1 MRRSP
6 VIFVVC
12 SVRPRSGKTTLAR
25 VLVDYLL
32 LDGRDPFVIDA
43 GDSVH
48 ALRPYFPG
56 RTAAVDYGQT
66 LGRMRIFDTIMAGP
80 GRDYV
85 IDLAAGSTP
94 HFFRFASELNFM
106 NEARAA
112 GFRTVVICFGAG
124 VAGPLSGLDRESG
137 ADLFIAAASGRR
149 ARAEEAMQFPELDEE
164 TAEAIAPR
172 RISLRA
178 FLLGDESPIPEP
190 CRGPLKAYLFQVMS
204 ALREIELELSRK
216 KLRA

>member
-12 SVRPRSGKTTLAR
+12 SVRPRSGKSLLAR

-32 LDGRDPFVIDA
+32 LDGHDPFVIDA
-43 GDSVH
+43 GDSGH

-66 LGRMRIFDTIMAGP
+66 LGRMKIFDTIMAGP

-85 IDLAAGSTP
+85 IDLAASATAS
-94 HFFRFASELNFM
+94 FFEFAAELDFM
-106 NEARAA
+106 TEARSA
-112 GFRTVVICFGAG
+112 GFRTVAVCFGA
-124 VAGPLSGLDRESG
+124 AGPDPFAGLQRSTG
-137 ADLFIAAASGRR
+137 ADLFVAAASGKR
-149 ARAEEAMQFPELDEE
+149 ALVEDAMQFPELDEE
-164 TAEAIAPR
+164 TAEAIASR
-172 RISLRA
+172 RVSLRA
-178 FLLGDESPIPEP
+178 FLLGDESAVPEP
-190 CRGPLKAYLFQVMS
+190 SRGPLKAFLFQAMS
-204 ALREIELELSRK
+204 ALREIELALSRK